1 MSVADLAA
9 PAAKG
14 VDLEFVIEELG
25 AIQPE
30 AIAGESVACGCGCIA
45 F

>member
-1 MSVADLAA
+1 MSGADLAT

-14 VDLEFVIEELG
+14 VDLEFVIEELD

-30 AIAGESVACGCGCIA
+30 AIAGDNVACGCGCIA